1 MAIATH
7 QDEAERLID
16 LLIELAKELLCRFGN
31 VYDVLATPRLL
42 RELLLRVFDRLA
54 REVSPRPQPADLAD
68 DEVLKGLARAAARLP
83 PADLFLRVGEDAP
96 PEEQLVRDCA
106 NVLFAA
112 LAESGRQLEGVDI
125 ENLDQG

>member
-42 RELLLRVFDRLA
+42 RGLLLRVFDRLA
-54 REVSPRPQPADLAD
+54 REVSPRPQPADLVD

-83 PADLFLRVGEDAP
+83 SAELFLRVGEDAP
-96 PEEQLVRDCA
+96 PEEQLVCDCA

-125 ENLDQG
+125 DNLDLG